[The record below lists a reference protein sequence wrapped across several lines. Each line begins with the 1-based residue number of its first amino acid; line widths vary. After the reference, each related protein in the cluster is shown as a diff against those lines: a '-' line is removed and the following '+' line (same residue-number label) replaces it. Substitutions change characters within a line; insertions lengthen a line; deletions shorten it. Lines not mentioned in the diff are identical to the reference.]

1 MHVRTGER
9 PTALLNEN
17 SGASHGQNAV
27 PQANP
32 SPMKRS
38 GREPRRGAGGSAH
51 SIGASS
57 LTGEVLSSC
66 RTNTT
71 CPKSGPSRGIATGS
85 PVGVCHVPMKR
96 VRLERTP
103 KPTNPYSNALQVPEK
118 ITCYQDIADFLNQF
132 PQSEYYKPV
141 TESEGL
147 PA

>member
-1 MHVRTGER
+1 MEVLTLS
-9 PTALLNEN
+9 AL
-17 SGASHGQNAV
+17 
-27 PQANP
+27 PP
-32 SPMKRS
+32 SPERCY
-38 GREPRRGAGGSAH
+38 RHAE
-51 SIGASS
+51 
-57 LTGEVLSSC
+57 
-66 RTNTT
+66 RTRHAR
-71 CPKSGPSRGIATGS
+71 KSGPSRGIATGS

>member
-38 GREPRRGAGGSAH
+38 GRERRRGAGGSAH

-71 CPKSGPSRGIATGS
+71 CPKKRPVEGHSYWFSSWGLPRPDETGPPREDA
-85 PVGVCHVPMKR
+85 
-96 VRLERTP
+96 E
-103 KPTNPYSNALQVPEK
+103 
-118 ITCYQDIADFLNQF
+118 AD
-132 PQSEYYKPV
+132 KPV
-141 TESEGL
+141 FKRIASARENYLLPRHRGLSEPISTIGIL
-147 PA
+147 QAGDGV